1 MTDQVGELTLRGTS
15 TGWRKGLS
23 GTPPP
28 HSTNGRTN
36 SSSWADVVSLHAR
49 GQLAEKQLGREG
61 FGSSG
66 GCQADCGPEMCLCGK
81 DGQWDPEL
89 L

>member
-23 GTPPP
+23 GTPKP
-28 HSTNGRTN
+28 HSANGRTN

-61 FGSSG
+61 FGSSA

>member
-1 MTDQVGELTLRGTS
+1 MTDQVDELTLRGTS

-23 GTPPP
+23 ETPPL
-28 HSTNGRTN
+28 SVNGRRN
-36 SSSWADVVSLHAR
+36 SSSWAGMVALHAR
-49 GQLAEKQLGREG
+49 GQLDEKQLGREG
-61 FGSSG
+61 SG
-66 GCQADCGPEMCLCGK
+66 GPDGCQADHGPEICLCGK